1 MNTLWLAFGIYIL
14 GITVVLFVRP
24 AFMFRSGNGT
34 WKEFGIS
41 NKDTY
46 TVFPFWLFTLVW
58 AILSYVFA
66 TMTTVFFAGL
76 ALQSLPSETLL
87 TPISKVNS
95 IPDIPVSRVPP
106 TEVPGYYVLET
117 PAKGQPKYV
126 YFGTKPPTL
135 ANLPT
140 DA

>member
-1 MNTLWLAFGIYIL
+1 VKNQCSKVRMNTLWIAFGIYIL
-14 GITVVLFVRP
+14 GIAIILFIRP
-24 AFMFRSGNGT
+24 AMMFREGNGT

-41 NKDTY
+41 SKDTY

-66 TMTTVFFAGL
+66 TMTSVFFAGL
-76 ALQSLPSETLL
+76 ALQSMRSDLL
-87 TPISKVNS
+87 TPISKV
-95 IPDIPVSRVPP
+95 PEMPV
-106 TEVPGYYVLET
+106 EVPGYYVLET
-117 PAKGQPKYV
+117 PVQGQPKYV

-135 ANLPT
+135 SNLSA